1 MLTFCK
7 SARILLFI
15 CRIFGH
21 MTKQY
26 YQLFLVLIGLFLVSF
41 SFQALFTQTGV
52 ASYYAAK
59 FHGRKTSSGKIYH
72 KDSLSA
78 AHRSLKFGTKLKVT
92 NLSNDSVVFVVVTDR
107 MASKAHILDLSYAGA
122 VKLNM
127 VRSGVAKVRIEEVQ

>member
-1 MLTFCK
+1 MMK
-7 SARILLFI
+7 K
-15 CRIFGH
+15 H
-21 MTKQY
+21 

-78 AHRSLKFGTKLKVT
+78 AHKSLKFGTRIKVT
-92 NLSNDSVVFVVVTDR
+92 NLSNDSSVIVTVTDR
-107 MASKAHILDLSYAGA
+107 MYSKAHIVDLSMAGA
-122 VKLNM
+122 KQLNM
-127 VRSGVAKVRIEEVQ
+127 VRAGVAKVRIEAIE